1 MRGQDSGMTN
11 WILLKTSKFRRS
23 NLMRYVIIGS
33 GVAGTTAAEHI
44 RKLDRGGEITFL
56 TDEAVPFYSRIRL
69 IEYLAREA
77 KEQDIIIHKGDWYE
91 KNNIRLIL
99 NAPVLEIDK
108 DNKRVVTAGSG
119 ELTYDRLLIATG
131 GISFVPPIPGADKR
145 GVFTLRTI
153 RDADEII
160 AYAEG
165 VKKVILIGGGVLGL
179 EAGNSLRKT
188 GHDVTVVE
196 FFPRLLPRQMDPEGA
211 GVLKAQMEGMGFR
224 FYLGAKSKE
233 ITGDEGVKGLLLE
246 DGTEIGGDLII
257 ISAGV
262 RPQADL
268 CKRLGLTI
276 SKGVVVNDRM
286 ETEIKDIYAAGDLIE
301 HRGMFYGIWPAAR
314 KQGEIAGVN
323 MAGGD
328 AVYEGTTMSNILKV
342 VGIDL
347 AAAGDIDAEGK
358 LESIVQ
364 KDEGTYIYRKL
375 VIKDNVI
382 AGCIL
387 YGDISGYQ
395 KILRA
400 IGGKK
405 DIGAVR
411 QKLVQWDLSGL

>member
-1 MRGQDSGMTN
+1 MKY
-11 WILLKTSKFRRS
+11 L
-23 NLMRYVIIGS
+23 IIGN
-33 GVAGTTAAEHI
+33 GVAGTTAALNI
-44 RKLDRGGEITFL
+44 RKLDSSGEITIL

-77 KEQDIIIHKGDWYE
+77 DQQGIVIYKDDWYSR
-91 KNNIRLIL
+91 NNIKLVL
-99 NAPVLEIDK
+99 NAPASSIDK
-108 DNKRVVTAGSG
+108 DNKKVITADGG
-119 ELTYDRLLIATG
+119 AYPYDRLLIATG
-131 GISFVPPIPGADKR
+131 GISFVPPIPGSDKK

-165 VKKVILIGGGVLGL
+165 VKRAVLIGGGVLGL

-188 GHDVTVVE
+188 GHEVTVVE

-211 GVLKAQMEGMGFR
+211 GVLKAQMEGMGFK

-233 ITGDEGVKGLLLE
+233 IIGDDRAKGLRFE
-246 DGTEIGGDLII
+246 DGTEIAGDLII

-262 RPQADL
+262 RPQAGL
-268 CKRLGLTI
+268 CRDLGLTI
-276 SKGVVVNDRM
+276 NKGVTINDRM

-301 HRGMFYGIWPAAR
+301 HRGMFYGIWPAAQ
-314 KQGEIAGVN
+314 KQGEIAGIN
-323 MAGGD
+323 MAGGS
-328 AVYEGTTMSNILKV
+328 AIYEGTTMSNMLKV

-347 AAAGDIDAEGK
+347 AAAGDIDPDSQS
-358 LESIVQ
+358 ESIVQ
-364 KDEGTYIYRKL
+364 KDKDKYIYRKL

-395 KILRA
+395 NILRA
-400 IGGKK
+400 IDDKRDIQDIRK
-405 DIGAVR
+405 DLEG
-411 QKLVQWDLSGL
+411 WDLSGL

>member
-1 MRGQDSGMTN
+1 
-11 WILLKTSKFRRS
+11 
-23 NLMRYVIIGS
+23 MRYVIIGN
-33 GVAGTTAAEHI
+33 GVAGTTAADQI
-44 RKLDRGGEITFL
+44 RKMDQSGEITII

-69 IEYLAREA
+69 IEYLAKEA
-77 KEQDIIIHKGDWYE
+77 NEQGIIIHKADWYE
-91 KNNIRLIL
+91 KNNIKLIL
-99 NAPVLEIDK
+99 NSPVSGIDK
-108 DNKRVVTAGSG
+108 DNKNVIISAGG
-119 ELTYDRLLIATG
+119 QIAYDRLLIATG
-131 GISFVPPIPGADKR
+131 GISFVPPIPGSDKK

-188 GHDVTVVE
+188 GHEVTVVE

-211 GVLKAQMEGMGFR
+211 EVLKAQMEGMGFK

-233 ITGDEGVKGLLLE
+233 IFGDDRVKGLLLE
-246 DGTEIGGDLII
+246 DGTRIDGDLII

-262 RPQADL
+262 RPQAGL
-268 CKRLGLTI
+268 CKGLGLTI

-286 ETEIKDIYAAGDLIE
+286 ETEIKDICAAGDLIE
-301 HRGMFYGIWPAAR
+301 HRGMFYGIWPAAQ
-314 KQGEIAGVN
+314 KQGEIAGIN
-323 MAGGD
+323 MSIPRGN

-342 VGIDL
+342 VGIDV
-347 AAAGDIDAEGK
+347 AAAGDIDADGK
-358 LESIVQ
+358 SESIVQ
-364 KDEGTYIYRKL
+364 KYEANHIYRKL

-382 AGCIL
+382 TGCIL

-400 IGGKK
+400 IDGKK
-405 DIGAVR
+405 NIGDIKPG
-411 QKLVQWDLSGL
+411 LVNWDLVGL

>member
-1 MRGQDSGMTN
+1 M
-11 WILLKTSKFRRS
+11 K
-23 NLMRYVIIGS
+23 YVIIGN

-44 RKLDRGGEITFL
+44 RKTDQNGDITIISYE
-56 TDEAVPFYSRIRL
+56 TVPFYSRIRL
-69 IEYLAREA
+69 IEYLAKEA
-77 KEQDIIIHKGDWYE
+77 DAQGIIIHKGDWYE
-91 KNNIRLIL
+91 KNNIKLVL
-99 NAPVLEIDK
+99 NSPVSGIDK
-108 DNKRVVTAGSG
+108 ENKNVIISGSG
-119 ELTYDRLLIATG
+119 QLAYDRLLIATG
-131 GISFVPPIPGADKR
+131 GISFVPPIPGSDKK

-188 GHDVTVVE
+188 GHEVTVVE

-211 GVLKAQMEGMGFR
+211 EVLKAQMEAMGFK

-233 ITGDEGVKGLLLE
+233 IFGEDRTKGLRLE
-246 DGTEIGGDLII
+246 DGTEIEGDLII

-262 RPQADL
+262 RPQAGL
-268 CKRLGLTI
+268 CKGLGLAI

-286 ETEIKDIYAAGDLIE
+286 ETEIKDIYAAGDLVE
-301 HRGMFYGIWPAAR
+301 HRGMFYGIWPAAQ
-314 KQGEIAGVN
+314 KQGEVAGIN
-323 MAGGD
+323 MAGGN
-328 AVYEGTTMSNILKV
+328 AVYEGTTMSNVLKV

-347 AAAGDIDAEGK
+347 AAAGDIDADGK

-364 KDEGTYIYRKL
+364 KDEGKFIYRKL

-382 AGCIL
+382 TGCIL

-400 IGGKK
+400 IDGKK
-405 DIGAVR
+405 NTGDIR
-411 QKLVQWDLSGL
+411 QQLVKWDLSGL